1 MSKFIMTT
9 EWPGGGSYSKFTKEE
24 LTKVLEEMGVPYQTI
39 NRLFSMVKS
48 GRYNEWVVLGWEG
61 KNYKF
66 AKEDFGPPISDSW
79 GDVDDKEPESNHYG
93 YDEDN
98 SWWDFDN

>member
-48 GRYNEWVVLGWEG
+48 ERYKGDSE
-61 KNYKF
+61 Y
-66 AKEDFGPPISDSW
+66 DMGPNWD
-79 GDVDDKEPESNHYG
+79 
-93 YDEDN
+93 YDEYPPEN
-98 SWWDFDN
+98 L